1 MLLIFY
7 MWLITYRKFSHPSSV
22 FFFFQ
27 RPDSV
32 DDDLPIFVQPNIVS
46 IEEGFA
52 FNNRGVARIFPYVR
66 TVFHLT
72 SSPPTPPPPK
82 KRSKS
87 FSIHVSFIS
96 NRVRKSLNWIQINL
110 FFCLLFLWVSMCERH
125 CLSCESTTF
134 CSSPFASIYV
144 TYYKKQQC
152 VHGFFSYTN
161 ENSLHRWPTKS
172 HRFSKETDIG
182 MWKNNFVVQVQK

>member
-1 MLLIFY
+1 MQGIYPYTKCFCWQIYQAIFI
-7 MWLITYRKFSHPSSV
+7 WEQNNFGGDFFCRHQGRSQDFSVGTHSFPS
-22 FFFFQ
+22 
-27 RPDSV
+27 
-32 DDDLPIFVQPNIVS
+32 
-46 IEEGFA
+46 
-52 FNNRGVARIFPYVR
+52 
-66 TVFHLT
+66 HLFT
-72 SSPPTPPPPK
+72 PAPPPQ

-96 NRVRKSLNWIQINL
+96 NRVRKSLNWMQINL

-152 VHGFFSYTN
+152 VHGFITPTDK
-161 ENSLHRWPTKS
+161 NS
-172 HRFSKETDIG
+172 I
-182 MWKNNFVVQVQK
+182 

>member
-1 MLLIFY
+1 MI
-7 MWLITYRKFSHPSSV
+7 KFSHLMNIAMQGRSQDFSVGTHSFPS
-22 FFFFQ
+22 
-27 RPDSV
+27 
-32 DDDLPIFVQPNIVS
+32 
-46 IEEGFA
+46 
-52 FNNRGVARIFPYVR
+52 
-66 TVFHLT
+66 HLFT
-72 SSPPTPPPPK
+72 PHPPTPK

-152 VHGFFSYTN
+152 VHGFFSYKN

>member
-1 MLLIFY
+1 MAPPYLGNNNGNELSKQRLSKQTKVLLEIPCYVVSWDSKIPRDWIEFGRTSN
-7 MWLITYRKFSHPSSV
+7 IKRVTVQGRSQDFSVGTHSFPS
-22 FFFFQ
+22 
-27 RPDSV
+27 
-32 DDDLPIFVQPNIVS
+32 
-46 IEEGFA
+46 
-52 FNNRGVARIFPYVR
+52 
-66 TVFHLT
+66 HLF
-72 SSPPTPPPPK
+72 TPAPPPK

-96 NRVRKSLNWIQINL
+96 NRVRKSLNWMQINL

-152 VHGFFSYTN
+152 VHGFITPTDK
-161 ENSLHRWPTKS
+161 NS
-172 HRFSKETDIG
+172 I
-182 MWKNNFVVQVQK
+182 

>member
-1 MLLIFY
+1 MALPILLICY
-7 MWLITYRKFSHPSSV
+7 VSKRKNNKKHWKIGIWRHCDVIIGRGKSKLGV
-22 FFFFQ
+22 G
-27 RPDSV
+27 
-32 DDDLPIFVQPNIVS
+32 LLCMEMIIV
-46 IEEGFA
+46 
-52 FNNRGVARIFPYVR
+52 RGVARIFPVG
-66 TVFHLT
+66 THSFPSHLF
-72 SSPPTPPPPK
+72 TPPPKK

-152 VHGFFSYTN
+152 VHGFITPTDK
-161 ENSLHRWPTKS
+161 NS
-172 HRFSKETDIG
+172 I
-182 MWKNNFVVQVQK
+182 